1 LLPQPIDRSQKLKLI
16 LYYFKKNLRKIAAGV
31 FCIIVVDLLQL
42 VVPQVVSRAV
52 DILADADFDRHVLLT
67 QCAVIVGAGVIMAL
81 LRSGWRML
89 LMGSAWD
96 LERGIRD
103 ELYTHM
109 LSLDTAYYDKTRV
122 GDIMAHA
129 TSDIVHVRMA
139 FGFGI
144 IALVDTLLL
153 GSACIGIMVWT
164 SPKLAA
170 LCLIPLPFLVLV
182 TKNLGNRMHQYHNTA
197 QEAFSEL
204 TEQIRESFFGIRVI
218 KVFNFEPQ
226 VRKKTENH
234 ARDYFRKNLK
244 RAYINA
250 LLHPLLGLFFNIS
263 TLIIVFY
270 GGTLVMEN
278 RLSPG
283 EFVAFI
289 QYLGILAWPVIAIG
303 WMTNLIQ
310 RGMASLKRINVLL
323 NTRSQITFPEGTV
336 MPDIVKGNIRF
347 EKVCFSYDKKM
358 NVLSGI
364 SMNIPAGARI
374 GITGPPG
381 CGKTTLLSL
390 ISRLYD
396 PTSGRVCL
404 DGKDLKTFD
413 PQFLRRHISFMAQE
427 PFLFSGTLEDNI
439 LMGKSVSDSNNR
451 GILDQVIKIC
461 ALEETVDQ
469 MPDGLATLVGERG
482 VTLSGG
488 QKQRVALARTLVS
501 AKSVILL
508 DDPVSQLD
516 TRTADRVIRA
526 INRMNRDA
534 VMIMVSHRLSA
545 LADCDRIYV
554 MDNGRIAD
562 QGTHEQLKASNAFY
576 RTSFNV
582 QQSEGEP
589 LGDRL

>member
-1 LLPQPIDRSQKLKLI
+1 MKLI
-16 LYYFKKNLRKIAAGV
+16 LYYFKKNLRKIALGV
-31 FCIIVVDLLQL
+31 FFIIVVDLLQL

-52 DILADADFDRHVLLT
+52 DILADAQFDRHVLLI
-67 QCAVIVGAGVIMAL
+67 QCAVIVGAGLFMAL

-103 ELYTHM
+103 ELYSHM
-109 LSLDTAYYDKTRV
+109 LSLDMAYYDKSRA

-129 TSDIVHVRMA
+129 TSDIIHVRMA

-170 LCLIPLPFLVLV
+170 LCLIPLPFLVLT
-182 TKNLGNRMHQYHNTA
+182 TKNLGNRMHQYHSTA
-197 QEAFSEL
+197 QEAFSAL

-218 KVFNFEPQ
+218 KVFNFTPQ
-226 VRKKTENH
+226 VRQKTESS

-250 LLHPLLGLFFNIS
+250 LLRPLLGFFFNIS
-263 TLIIVFY
+263 TLIIILY
-270 GGTLVMEN
+270 GGRLVMEN

-283 EFVAFI
+283 ELVAFI

-303 WMTNLIQ
+303 WMTNLLQ

-323 NTRSQITFPEGTV
+323 NTRSEITFPEDTV
-336 MPDIVKGNIRF
+336 MPDNVTGNIRF
-347 EKVCFSYDKKM
+347 EKVCFSYDKKV

-364 SMNIPAGARI
+364 SMEIPAGSRI

-390 ISRLYD
+390 IPRLYD
-396 PTSGRVCL
+396 PMTGRICL

-439 LMGKSVSDSNNR
+439 LMGERFSGDNAR
-451 GILDQVIKIC
+451 EILDQVIHIC
-461 ALEETVDQ
+461 ALDDTIVQ
-469 MPDGLATLVGERG
+469 MPKGLDTLVGERG

-488 QKQRVALARTLVS
+488 QKQRVALARTLVRP
-501 AKSVILL
+501 KPVVLL
-508 DDPVSQLD
+508 DDPVSHLD
-516 TRTADRVIRA
+516 TRTAERVIRG
-526 INRMNRDA
+526 ISRMNRNA
-534 VMIMVSHRLSA
+534 VMVMVSHRLSA

-576 RTSFNV
+576 RTSFKV
-582 QQSEGEP
+582 QQSESKP
-589 LGDRL
+589 LGGRS

>member
-1 LLPQPIDRSQKLKLI
+1 
-16 LYYFKKNLRKIAAGV
+16 
-31 FCIIVVDLLQL
+31 
-42 VVPQVVSRAV
+42 
-52 DILADADFDRHVLLT
+52 
-67 QCAVIVGAGVIMAL
+67 M
-81 LRSGWRML
+81 
-89 LMGSAWD
+89 
-96 LERGIRD
+96 
-103 ELYTHM
+103 
-109 LSLDTAYYDKTRV
+109 
-122 GDIMAHA
+122 
-129 TSDIVHVRMA
+129 
-139 FGFGI
+139 
-144 IALVDTLLL
+144 
-153 GSACIGIMVWT
+153 
-164 SPKLAA
+164 
-170 LCLIPLPFLVLV
+170 
-182 TKNLGNRMHQYHNTA
+182 
-197 QEAFSEL
+197 
-204 TEQIRESFFGIRVI
+204 I

-226 VRKKTENH
+226 VRKKTENR

-270 GGTLVMEN
+270 GGNLVMEN

-289 QYLGILAWPVIAIG
+289 QYLAILAWPVIAIG

-358 NVLSGI
+358 NALSGI

-390 ISRLYD
+390 ILRLYD

-439 LMGKSVSDSNNR
+439 LMGKSVSDSHDR
-451 GILDQVIKIC
+451 DILDQVIKIC

-469 MPDGLATLVGERG
+469 MSDGLATLVGERG

-501 AKSVILL
+501 PKSVILL

-516 TRTADRVIRA
+516 TRTADRVIRG

-554 MDNGRIAD
+554 MENGRIAD

-582 QQSEGEP
+582 QQSEGQP